1 VAPSPVSHLS
11 AVPHAPGPAGG
22 AVVVVSGVVVVVF
35 VSGVVVSVVVSFAAF
50 AAFAFAASAS
60 FAAVYAASSGYTTN
74 FLFSVVGFASS
85 PFKTGTASGFVGS
98 AVHVNAAFALVTYTQ
113 VLGSSFKSLA
123 DSLVLLH
130 LTATF
135 SGTAW

>member
-50 AAFAFAASAS
+50 AAFAFASTAAASAVY
-60 FAAVYAASSGYTTN
+60 FA
-74 FLFSVVGFASS
+74 
-85 PFKTGTASGFVGS
+85 
-98 AVHVNAAFALVTYTQ
+98 
-113 VLGSSFKSLA
+113 
-123 DSLVLLH
+123 
-130 LTATF
+130 F
-135 SGTAW
+135 SGTFSSTGIFVSGTGAASANAAGTVVHSHYVASLTAEKLGASATYTDLV